1 MTLLLLGLILFLGVH
16 SVRIFADG
24 FRTRMI
30 AKIGLNP
37 WKGVYTVLSLVG
49 LVLIV
54 NGYAASRA
62 EGGFLW
68 NPPRWTF
75 HVTALL
81 TLFSFILAAASYV
94 PGTRIR
100 ARLGHPM
107 VMGVKVWAFA
117 HLLSNGRVGD
127 VVLFGAFLA
136 WAVADYISARRRDRA
151 AGTVYPVLGISRDII
166 AVVGGLVAY
175 VVFAFWLHFWLIGV
189 KPFGGG

>member
-1 MTLLLLGLILFLGVH
+1 MTNLLLGLILFLGVH

-24 FRTRMI
+24 FRTSTI

-37 WKGVYTVLSLVG
+37 WKGIYTVLSLVG
-49 LVLIV
+49 FALIV
-54 NGYAASRA
+54 HGYGQTRI

-68 NPPRWTF
+68 NPPRWTN

-81 TLFSFILAAASYV
+81 TLFSFIFVAAAYV
-94 PGTRIR
+94 PGTRIK

-127 VVLFGAFLA
+127 MVLFGAFLA

-151 AGTVYPVLGISRDII
+151 AGTVYVTLGVSRDII
-166 AVVGGLVAY
+166 AIAGGLVAY
-175 VVFAFWLHFWLIGV
+175 VAFAFWLHFWLIGV
-189 KPFGGG
+189 KPFGG

>member
-1 MTLLLLGLILFLGVH
+1 MTLLLLGLILFLGIH

-24 FRTRMI
+24 FRTSTI

-37 WKGVYTVLSLVG
+37 WKGIYTVLSLVG
-49 LVLIV
+49 FALIV
-54 NGYAASRA
+54 YGYGQTRI

-81 TLFSFILAAASYV
+81 TLFSFIFVAAAYV
-94 PGTRIR
+94 PGTRIK

-136 WAVADYISARRRDRA
+136 WAVADYISARRRDRG
-151 AGTVYPVLGISRDII
+151 AGTVYVTLGISRDII
-166 AVVGGLVAY
+166 AIVGGLVAY

-189 KPFGGG
+189 KPFGG

>member
-1 MTLLLLGLILFLGVH
+1 MTLLILGLILFLGIH

-24 FRTRMI
+24 FRTATI

-37 WKGVYTVLSLVG
+37 WKGIYTVLSLVG
-49 LVLIV
+49 FALIV
-54 NGYAASRA
+54 YGYGQARI

-68 NPPRWTF
+68 NPPRWTN

-81 TLFSFILAAASYV
+81 TLFSFIFVAAAYV
-94 PGTRIR
+94 PGTRIK

-151 AGTVYPVLGISRDII
+151 AGTVYVTLGISRDII
-166 AVVGGLVAY
+166 AIVGGLVAY
-175 VVFAFWLHFWLIGV
+175 VVFAFWLHLWLIGV
-189 KPFGGG
+189 KPFGG

>member
-24 FRTRMI
+24 FRTSMV

-37 WKGVYTVLSLVG
+37 WKGIYTVLSLVG
-49 LVLIV
+49 FVLIV

-81 TLFSFILAAASYV
+81 TLFSFILIAAAHV
-94 PGTRIR
+94 KGNRIK

-166 AVVGGLVAY
+166 AIVGGLVAY

-189 KPFGGG
+189 KPFGG